1 MTRVLLSALEPS
13 ADALAAGLL
22 GEAASRGA
30 PWESDGVAGARA
42 REAGFA
48 GACEPDRYAVMGLS
62 QALIRLPSFLA
73 LRRRLL
79 ARAAERPPDVFVG
92 IDAPDFHLPLARRLR
107 ERGVACVQYVSPTV
121 WAWRE
126 GRIAEVAASVDLVLC
141 LFPFEPAYYENR
153 GVAARYVGHP
163 LAERLRPACDR
174 RALRSALGWSED
186 VPHVVLAPGSRPH
199 ELRRHVP
206 LFWAAA
212 AQAHRRCGARFVV
225 ASTPGSEEARFLAEA
240 RRQGLPLA
248 ALEVRTGAA
257 ELLAAAD
264 AALVKSGT
272 ITLEATL
279 VGCPCVVAYRTAAL
293 NASFI
298 LARGFRTP
306 YVALPNILAG
316 RPIVPEFL
324 QSLARPG
331 ILAGAL
337 TSLLRPD
344 VNEAVRRALVAA
356 GDLLRGDADA
366 RAWEAVHALLDAR
379 GRKR

>member
-1 MTRVLLSALEPS
+1 MTRALLSALEPS

-22 GEAASRGA
+22 SEAARRGA
-30 PWESDGVAGARA
+30 PWTSDGVAGPRARA
-42 REAGFA
+42 AGFA
-48 GACEPDRYAVMGLS
+48 GACAPDRYAVMGLS
-62 QALIRLPSFLA
+62 QALMKLPSFLA

-79 ARAAERPPDVFVG
+79 ALAAERSPDVFVG

-107 ERGVACVQYVSPTV
+107 GRGVPCVQYVSPTV

-126 GRIAEVAASVDLVLC
+126 GRTADVAAGVDLVLC
-141 LFPFEPAYYENR
+141 LFPFEPAYYDNL

-163 LAERLRPACDR
+163 LADRLRPADDR
-174 RALRSALGWSED
+174 ASLRAALGWPEG
-186 VPHVVLAPGSRPH
+186 VPHVVLAPGSRPQ

-206 LFWAAA
+206 IFLAAA
-212 AQAHRRCGARFVV
+212 AEAHRRSGARFVL
-225 ASTPGSEEARFLAEA
+225 AATPGAGRGAFSDEA
-240 RRQGLPLA
+240 RRQGLPPEA
-248 ALEVRTGAA
+248 FEVREGAA
-257 ELLAAAD
+257 DLLAAAD

-279 VGCPCVVAYRTAAL
+279 VGCPTVVAYRTGSF

-306 YVALPNILAG
+306 YIALPNILAG

-324 QSLARPG
+324 QDHARPG

-337 TSLLRPD
+337 VSLLRPE
-344 VNEAVRRALVAA
+344 VNDAVRRALVEV
-356 GDLLRGDADA
+356 GRPLRCDANA
-366 RAWEAVHALLDAR
+366 RAWEAITALVAER
-379 GRKR
+379 SGGR